1 MGCYLNPMHDIFKEK
16 EEWYLW
22 KDIDRSPMLNMAIDE
37 NLLPETAAFKK
48 PLLRIYGWDR
58 PAVSIGYVQKY
69 SAAPQNGYTIVRRPT
84 GGGVVFHDVDLT
96 YTAIVPPGHWIEKQN
111 RLESYHIFHRIVIKA
126 LSSLNITSC
135 LVESGTEPVD
145 RSTMRCFASPTRYD
159 VVSNISS
166 DAQAKV
172 AGAAQRRTKYGILH
186 QGSIVI
192 KDIVS
197 KRERLIKSLLSA
209 FIKELNITFI
219 KYKPSEEFLF
229 SAIKLAEEKY
239 ASENWNKYR
248 KV

>member
-1 MGCYLNPMHDIFKEK
+1 MDSISKEK

-22 KDIDRSPMLNMAIDE
+22 EDSDRSPMLNMAIDE
-37 NLLPETAAFKK
+37 SLLPDMAALQK
-48 PLLRIYGWDR
+48 PLLRIYDWDR
-58 PAVSIGYVQKY
+58 PAVSIGYVQKFT
-69 SAAPQNGYTIVRRPT
+69 AAPQSGYTIVRRPT

-96 YTAIVPPGHWIEKQN
+96 YTAIVPSGHWIEKQN

-126 LSSLNITSC
+126 LSSLNIASC
-135 LVESGTEPVD
+135 LVESSTDPVD
-145 RSTMRCFASPTRYD
+145 RSTMDCFTSPTRYD

-192 KDIVS
+192 KDIAS
-197 KRERLIKSLLSA
+197 KREKLIKSLLSA
-209 FIKELNITFI
+209 FILELNITFI
-219 KYKPSEEFLF
+219 KYKPSEVFLI
-229 SAIKLAEEKY
+229 STKKLAEEKY
-239 ASENWNKYR
+239 SSESWNKYR